1 MTRTLVHRGPDGE
14 GYEYPAPNVGFG
26 HRRLSIIDLEG
37 GRQPLSNEDGTVW
50 ITFNGEIFNYRELR
64 EELEGKGHTFRTA
77 SDTEVIV
84 HLFEEEGIDCAKRLN
99 GQFAFA
105 IWDGA
110 RLWCARDPVGIK
122 PLYTYLDEGRFAFA
136 SEPRAFSRLP
146 DFDSQLDLDGIRL
159 FLRYRFIPPPHSA
172 LRHVGKLLPGE
183 WLVVEPDGE
192 IRRQRYWA
200 LDPARLETVHDLDDA
215 TERAREVL
223 KEAVHSQLVADVPVG
238 AFLSGGLDSSSVVGL
253 MSEHLP
259 EAFRTYSIGFP
270 DSASDERDYA
280 QLVADR
286 FKTTHSVQEIG
297 PEVAEELINAFLSHV
312 DEPLGDPAV
321 ITNLYVARLAR
332 KDLKVVLSG
341 DGGDE
346 LFAGYSRYYKA
357 LSVLSVAPWARPAHG
372 RFKFVRK
379 LKGSSRDPAD
389 WCHPDGGDVR
399 VRYHRELERTS
410 ARERAKLYGPALRD
424 LPPPDDPVERVFD
437 RAATFPPLS
446 QILAVDLHS
455 ILSEYYLAK
464 VDRTSM
470 MTSLEARVP
479 MLDVNFIEF
488 AFSLAPEVRLH
499 LGESKGVLREA
510 MRSLLPS
517 EIVDRQQKRGFGP
530 PLKHWFA
537 AGLGRVARERLESSR
552 LVEEGLIDRTELRRI
567 VATTEGKKAKG
578 GTLWQLLVLESFLC
592 NLRGG
597 FRGAE

>member
-14 GYEYPAPNVGFG
+14 GYEYPAPHVGFG

-64 EELEGKGHTFRTA
+64 EELEAKGHTFKTA

-105 IWDGA
+105 IWDGT
-110 RLWCARDPVGIK
+110 RLSCARDPVGIK
-122 PLYTYLDEGRFAFA
+122 PLYTYMDEGRFAFA

-146 DFDSQLDLDGIRL
+146 DFDPQLDLDGLRL

-172 LRHVGKLLPGE
+172 LKGVGKLMPGE

-192 IRRQRYWA
+192 IRRQRYWS
-200 LDPARLETVHDLDDA
+200 LDPDRLETVHDLWEA

-223 KEAVHSQLVADVPVG
+223 GEAVRSQLVADVPVG

-253 MSEHLP
+253 MSGHLP

-270 DSASDERDYA
+270 DSASDEREYA

-286 FKTTHSVQEIG
+286 FKTTHSVKEIG
-297 PEVAEELINAFLSHV
+297 PEVAEELIDAFLNHV

-321 ITNLYVARLAR
+321 ITNLYVSRLAR
-332 KDLKVVLSG
+332 QDLKVVLSG

-372 RFKFVRK
+372 RFKFMRK

-389 WCHPDGGDVR
+389 WSHPDGGDVR
-399 VRYHRELERTS
+399 ARYHKELERTS

-437 RAATFPPLS
+437 RAAGFPPLS
-446 QILAVDLHS
+446 QVLAVDLHT

-479 MLDVNFIEF
+479 MLDVRFIEF

-499 LGESKGVLREA
+499 QGESKGVLREA

-517 EIVDRQQKRGFGP
+517 EVVDRQQKRGFGP

-537 AGLGRVARERLESSR
+537 AGLGRVVKERLENP
-552 LVEEGLIDRTELRRI
+552 LIVEEGLIDRGALRRI
-567 VATTEGKKAKG
+567 VATTDGKKAKG
-578 GTLWQLLVLESFLC
+578 GLLWQLLVLESWLR
-592 NLRGG
+592 NLRRG
-597 FRGAE
+597 FKVD